1 MRWTALALAL
11 ACSLGCSS
19 DGRLATAPR
28 TAGRLVVFVHWQD
41 QGVPDRRLEIV
52 ELHVTQ
58 FTDRDGV
65 ADFLLPAGKYTLRAY
80 VNMGGPG
87 GFSDVSVTVRLGATE
102 RVEVA
107 DCLPCVSPS

>member
-1 MRWTALALAL
+1 
-11 ACSLGCSS
+11 
-19 DGRLATAPR
+19 
-28 TAGRLVVFVHWQD
+28 VFVHWQD

-58 FTDRDGV
+58 LTDRDGV
-65 ADFLLPAGKYTLRAY
+65 ADFLLPAGTYTLRAY
-80 VNMGGPG
+80 VNTGGPG
-87 GFSDVSVTVRLGATE
+87 GYSDVSVTVRWGATE

>member
-11 ACSLGCSS
+11 VCCLSWSC
-19 DGRLATAPR
+19 DGGSPIAPR
-28 TAGRLVVFVHWQD
+28 SAGRLVVFVHWQD

-52 ELHVTQ
+52 ELHLTQ
-58 FTDRDGV
+58 LTDSAGI
-65 ADFLLPAGKYTLRAY
+65 ADFLLPAGKYTLRAH

-87 GFSDVSVTVRLGATE
+87 GFTDVSVTVKLGATE

-107 DCLPCVSPS
+107 DCLPCVGSS